1 MQQPTVEQP
10 SAADGGQAAVG
21 RDTSAEVACLDAG
34 QLTVH
39 NEAITG
45 GQTPH
50 ASEAATS
57 DAGKGKARHR
67 HEHQSSVAAVDS
79 LSSSPHSRRRRKAA
93 NRDGAS
99 VSAGDVWS
107 SICVSDPQ
115 WAADRDKKTSTKG
128 KTVITKSVHQS
139 DVAGVA
145 WHNAGQAWHSGWYE
159 KGDPN
164 KKSKYFYVK
173 DHGFDRA
180 KTLAEQHRC
189 ELERTGRA
197 AVKKRA
203 EHQSG
208 VRGVHYHKG
217 SNAWV
222 ASWQEG
228 GRQRKEKKFSVRQ
241 LGYEGAKRAAISH
254 RRKMEK
260 RHHEYRVAASPP
272 PPSFELDDD
281 SRPPIRPTKR
291 RRKDTMDHSSTAD
304 DTQPTDSNG
313 RPADESASD
322 IARLDTTSDTASLA
336 ILLEGV
342 RASDPESGGR
352 YEIVT
357 VTVAGQQTGAIRWMP
372 TGVDVPSDGRVTA
385 QAMRVARP
393 STQERSEPLP
403 LPHAEASTAAH
414 RNNGCADP
422 EERHAPSSSVDGHG
436 GHNGRVASADRS
448 PPPKLCGPA
457 GRHVAGG
464 LTGDALARALV
475 RWMRYQQPGEFHA
488 PDRGGIGISWRTNHS
503 YEAYFWDSD
512 ASKAVDLRQFPV
524 GYGASGAA
532 IFTAFREAVEYRN
545 ALHRSRV
552 GDQAMLIDLSW
563 LQRTQQGQGQDGVP
577 GVPPSRSTHLNG
589 GNNRSKR
596 PRLEGPPLDS
606 PLCPHPAPPAAPH
619 LPARPRTRREGDAT
633 LDRRARQRS
642 SVARA
647 ARQSDEGSRSPSPQ
661 PRRRPKAAKRD
672 GASVSA
678 GDVWSSTDASDPQWA
693 PDRDNKAGSKV
704 KTVITEPE
712 HQSDVAGVCWDN
724 ARQAWRALWCEK
736 GGSKRKQKSFYVKD
750 HGFDTAKA
758 LAEEHRRELER
769 TGRASVRKLS
779 KHQSGVKGVWYD
791 KANNCWMASW
801 QEGGK
806 EKRKPF
812 SIAEL
817 GYEGAKQAAIGHRRA
832 MEAKHYR
839 YHNKGETAAK

>member
-10 SAADGGQAAVG
+10 SAADGGQAATE
-21 RDTSAEVACLDAG
+21 RDRSAEVACLDGG
-34 QLTVH
+34 QLTMH

-50 ASEAATS
+50 TSEAATS

-79 LSSSPHSRRRRKAA
+79 RSSSPHSPRRRKAA
-93 NRDGAS
+93 KSDGAS

-107 SICVSDPQ
+107 SICMSDPQ
-115 WAADRDKKTSTKG
+115 WAADRDSKAGSKG

-139 DVAGVA
+139 DVVGVC
-145 WHNAGQAWHSGWYE
+145 WHNERQAWQTTWYE
-159 KGDPN
+159 KN
-164 KKSKYFYVK
+164 ERKTQFFYVSE
-173 DHGFDRA
+173 HGYDRA
-180 KTLAEQHRC
+180 KALAEQHRC

-228 GRQRKEKKFSVRQ
+228 GRQRKEKKLSVRQ

-313 RPADESASD
+313 QPADESASD
-322 IARLDTTSDTASLA
+322 IARLDTTCDAAALA
-336 ILLEGV
+336 VLLEGV
-342 RASDPESGGR
+342 RASDPGSGGR

-357 VTVAGQQTGAIRWMP
+357 VTVAGQQTRAIRWRP

-385 QAMRVARP
+385 QAMRAGRP
-393 STQERSEPLP
+393 PREERSDWPLP

-414 RNNGCADP
+414 RNN
-422 EERHAPSSSVDGHG
+422 EERHTPSSSVDGHG
-436 GHNGRVASADRS
+436 GHDGRVASAARS
-448 PPPKLCGPA
+448 PHPKLCGPA
-457 GRHVAGG
+457 GRQVAGE
-464 LTGDALARALV
+464 LTGNALARALV
-475 RWMRYQQPGEFHA
+475 RWMRDQQPGELHA
-488 PDRGGIGISWRTNHS
+488 LDRGGIGISWRTNYS
-503 YEAYFWDSD
+503 CEAYFWDSD
-512 ASKAVDLRQFPV
+512 ASTAVDLRQFPV
-524 GYGASGAA
+524 GHGASPAA

-552 GDQAMLIDLSW
+552 GDRAMLIDLSW
-563 LQRTQQGQGQDGVP
+563 LQRAQQGQGQGGVP
-577 GVPPSRSTHLNG
+577 GVPPNRNSHLYG
-589 GNNRSKR
+589 GSNRSKR
-596 PRLEGPPLDS
+596 PRLDPPLDP
-606 PLCPHPAPPAAPH
+606 PLCPRPAPAAAPH
-619 LPARPRTRREGDAT
+619 LPARPPMSRQGDAT
-633 LDRRARQRS
+633 LGRRARQRS
-642 SVARA
+642 IVARA
-647 ARQSDEGSRSPSPQ
+647 ARQSDDGSRSPSPQ
-661 PRRRPKAAKRD
+661 PRRRRKAAKRD

-678 GDVWSSTDASDPQWA
+678 GDVLSSIGMSDPQWT
-693 PDRDNKAGSKV
+693 PNRDSKAGSKG
-704 KTVITEPE
+704 KTVITKPE
-712 HQSDVAGVCWDN
+712 HQSDVVGVCWSS
-724 ARQAWRALWCEK
+724 AMQAWRALWYEK
-736 GGSKRKQKSFYVKD
+736 GDSKKQKCFYVKD

-806 EKRKPF
+806 EKRSPSQSLSWAMRVPSRPPLDIAGRWRR
-812 SIAEL
+812 SITDTTTRE
-817 GYEGAKQAAIGHRRA
+817 RRPPS
-832 MEAKHYR
+832 E
-839 YHNKGETAAK
+839 